1 MMFVDFMKWMLNVKC
16 YSMQVKGLTK
26 LELQFLKRAIKETP
40 TLKIVG
46 VTKENN
52 KGFSD
57 TPLFNQSNNQLSLF

>member
-1 MMFVDFMKWMLNVKC
+1 MFASFMKWMLNVKC

-52 KGFSD
+52 KGFTD
-57 TPLFNQSNNQLSLF
+57 LPLFKSDNQLTLF